1 MHIFQLAFLSLKRKP
16 TKGIVIFSV
25 LFMLFSL
32 IFTGIIIQNTIT
44 ASKDYTRKAL
54 GGNVEMKVDFAKAM
68 QDIQGA
74 SGETRTEIE
83 NQMVLPENM
92 AKVLS
97 EDPAVSKTH
106 IERTLYTSSNTLQ
119 SAVSNDDSSFGT
131 SIAMPSDGGTSL
143 FLLASNQNIPLDFD
157 KQLKLVEGTFR
168 TDGDREKDTVLVSS
182 EFAAK
187 NNLSFGDAIEV
198 KLFPEG
204 EPVSFE
210 IIGLFSG
217 APNHMVD
224 QLYISE
230 ASVERHAP
238 EQLENISRV
247 VWQLKDPFDIP
258 DFLASY
264 SEQMPSE
271 YIYLDASTE
280 KFNQLTKPL
289 DVMSTVFDIL
299 MVVIFIA
306 GAMISIA
313 IVTLFVRDRQFEIGL
328 LLANGESKA
337 RILSQ
342 FSVEIFFVAAFAFA
356 GAFALSL
363 LSSDLVAGWIA
374 ANQLVESTS
383 PSQGIFFIDDM
394 MSGPQ
399 LTMSQV
405 AESFKVSIDKD
416 TLLALAVASLGLIL
430 AAISAP
436 LSVILSYKPRK
447 SLQN

>member
-1 MHIFQLAFLSLKRKP
+1 
-16 TKGIVIFSV
+16 
-25 LFMLFSL
+25 
-32 IFTGIIIQNTIT
+32 
-44 ASKDYTRKAL
+44 
-54 GGNVEMKVDFAKAM
+54 MKIDFAKAM

-97 EDPAVSKTH
+97 EDAAVSKTH
-106 IERTLYTSSNTLQ
+106 IERTLYTSSDSLQ
-119 SAVSNDDSSFGT
+119 SAVSNDGGSFGI
-131 SIAMPSDGGTSL
+131 SLASPVGGGTSL

-157 KQLKLVEGTFR
+157 KQLKLEDGSFR
-168 TDGDREKDTVLVSS
+168 TDEDREKDTVLISS

-187 NNLSFGDAIEV
+187 NNLRVGDNVAV

-224 QLYISE
+224 QFYISE

-238 EQLENISRV
+238 EQLKNISRV

-264 SEQMPSE
+264 SVQMPSE

-280 KFNQLTKPL
+280 QYNQLTKPL
-289 DVMSTVFDIL
+289 DVMSTVFDLL

-328 LLANGESKA
+328 LLANGESKI

-342 FSVEIFFVAAFAFA
+342 FSVEIFFVAVFAFV

-363 LSSDLVAGWIA
+363 LSSDLVASWIA
-374 ANQLVESTS
+374 ANQLVESTQ
-383 PSQGIFFIDDM
+383 PSQGMFFINDM

-405 AESFKVSIDKD
+405 AESFKVSIDGD